1 MEGLQTL
8 IDLKG
13 KDEAFLKQA
22 EQVSS
27 LVGAVFQEDWSGRG
41 GQMSLQAGV
50 WRSGK
55 HLPGFLS
62 PEALREDTPSSFF
75 QPYPMGWTA
84 LQRRHRHLAGLGP
97 ELEMGK
103 YLLCLSWR
111 RWIFNKEAA

>member
-75 QPYPMGWTA
+75 QPYPMGVDGSA
-84 LQRRHRHLAGLGP
+84 EKAQAFGGAGTGVRD
-97 ELEMGK
+97 G
-103 YLLCLSWR
+103 
-111 RWIFNKEAA
+111 